1 MPAKYVRT
9 RLTRLSSGCAGSGSL
24 ERRQRVL
31 CQARYASSMQASEQ
45 KRTPQLG
52 HSQWKPARVAQQSPC
67 GSTMLASLASLDL
80 RILCSSLDC
89 ICLKARL
96 LIINDHN
103 NAPPLH
109 VFLRRLKG
117 FHAKV
122 AAPIAV
128 VRVPTKLQIDAGL
141 NTYVISA
148 EDSFPS
154 SGYSV
159 YTVSDGKI
167 QNLCV

>member
-1 MPAKYVRT
+1 MRVQSDAAHSVH
-9 RLTRLSSGCAGSGSL
+9 LIQSISGSRL
-24 ERRQRVL
+24 L
-31 CQARYASSMQASEQ
+31 
-45 KRTPQLG
+45 P
-52 HSQWKPARVAQQSPC
+52 SP
-67 GSTMLASLASLDL
+67 G
-80 RILCSSLDC
+80 

-96 LIINDHN
+96 LIINDEN